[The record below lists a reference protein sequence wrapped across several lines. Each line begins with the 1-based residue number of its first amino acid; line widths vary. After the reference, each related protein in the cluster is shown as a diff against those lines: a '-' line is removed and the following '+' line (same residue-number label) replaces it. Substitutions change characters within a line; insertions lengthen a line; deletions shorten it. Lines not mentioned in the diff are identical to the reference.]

1 MKIAV
6 ISPITFVPRLQSIAP
21 EFENIEFTYL
31 TYHQYQE
38 IPKFMETEQDH
49 FDAFLFSGLLS
60 YHAAKKFFRKDMICT
75 VLPRYEGEILAALL
89 KVSSLG
95 YDMEKVSFDT
105 YPLELIAEAYQEI
118 GITKK
123 TSELIS
129 MKESYDD
136 YRYNELIYHF
146 HRESYCSGKAQICV
160 TTHNEVVSL
169 LSADGIP
176 CLKSERTF
184 DTIRISI
191 RNLQMKYLEMQDT
204 QKNIAVLG
212 IQTYMEN
219 EYNTTANNE
228 YQYITDRLHVM
239 EQVYLT
245 AQTLQAAVV
254 EGPHDAVYLFT
265 TREILERETKNFTK
279 FRIAEQLY
287 HKIFVRLSMG
297 IGFGTTMSEAKQNA
311 ILGMERSR
319 KYSLPAVFLVYG
331 KNRIAGPIEF
341 RHRREESQLPI
352 DQNLEKISQ
361 ITKISMNQLTK
372 IKSAMIKYSKNT
384 FTSQELASVCGISS
398 RTMNRIIERLI
409 DCQYAIV
416 SGKTVRSEAGRP
428 RRILHFYI

>member
-6 ISPITFVPRLQSIAP
+6 ISPTTFVPRLQSIAP
-21 EFENIEFTYL
+21 EFETIEFTYL
-31 TYHQYQE
+31 TYRKYEE
-38 IPKFMETEQDH
+38 IPQFMQTEQGH

-60 YHAAKKFFRKDMICT
+60 YHAAKRFFRKDMICT

-89 KVSSLG
+89 KVSALG

-118 GITKK
+118 GILKK
-123 TSELIS
+123 PSDLIS

-136 YRYNELIYHF
+136 YHYNEMIYHF
-146 HRESYCSGKAQICV
+146 HREAYHSGRVQICI
-160 TTHNEVVSL
+160 TTHNEVFSL
-169 LSADGIP
+169 LSEEKIP

-191 RNLQMKYLEMQDT
+191 RNLQMKYLEMHDT

-212 IQTYMEN
+212 IQTHMEN

-254 EGPHDAVYLFT
+254 EGLHDAVYLFT

-319 KYSLPAVFLVYG
+319 KYSPPSVFLVYG
-331 KNRIAGPIEF
+331 KNKIAGPIEF
-341 RHRREESQLPI
+341 RHKIEGAQLPA
-352 DQNLEKISQ
+352 DQNLETISQ
-361 ITKISMNQLTK
+361 ITNISVNQLTK
-372 IKSAMIKYSKNT
+372 IKSAIMKYSKNT
-384 FTSQELASVCGISS
+384 FTSQELASACGFSP

-409 DCQYAIV
+409 DSQYAIV